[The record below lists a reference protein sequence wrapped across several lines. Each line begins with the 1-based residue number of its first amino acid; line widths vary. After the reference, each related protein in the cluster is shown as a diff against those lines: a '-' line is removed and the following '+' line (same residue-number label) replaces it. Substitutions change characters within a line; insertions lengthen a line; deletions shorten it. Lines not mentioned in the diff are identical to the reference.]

1 MNGRCSV
8 EFELE
13 PGAHP
18 NCLHGPNLKT
28 VFLSS
33 VWGATKALKY
43 GSFSCF
49 FEWPWTCELI
59 ISPLSVQLS
68 IIGFCAVPTCCIIY
82 LLSAVRVLYILHAC
96 AKFLLCISGSSRQF
110 TGFSTDVEESIINRI
125 WERAGVFFPTLR
137 ELSLLNFVRSRKI
150 RVGLRP
156 YSKWALWVLCALN
169 VWWKVLCS
177 YSYWVLRS
185 YSYCEF
191 HCNLFKE
198 HHHAIT
204 EWCQIISVIDGKPLI
219 GPIPGIPKV
228 FLATGHEGE
237 GLCMVSFQLDHHLM
251 SGIRLWFICFHEMC
265 SGNFVWW

>member
-1 MNGRCSV
+1 MAIDLQTDYISTFC
-8 EFELE
+8 
-13 PGAHP
+13 
-18 NCLHGPNLKT
+18 T
-28 VFLSS
+28 VWVSLVF
-33 VWGATKALKY
+33 
-43 GSFSCF
+43 
-49 FEWPWTCELI
+49 
-59 ISPLSVQLS
+59 VQY
-68 IIGFCAVPTCCIIY
+68 PTCCVIH
-82 LLSAVRVLYILHAC
+82 LLSSVRVLYILHGC
-96 AKFLLCISGSSRQF
+96 AKFLLCLPGSSRQF

-137 ELSLLNFVRSRKI
+137 ELSLPNFVRSRKI

-156 YSKWALWVLCALN
+156 YSKWALWVLCTLN
-169 VWWKVLCS
+169 FWWKVLRL
-177 YSYWVLRS
+177 YLYWVLHS

-237 GLCMVSFQLDHHLM
+237 GLCTVSYHLM
-251 SGIRLWFICFHEMC
+251 SGIRLYALYVFMKCVVAILYGDKRVTMWMSCLK
-265 SGNFVWW
+265 SRWWKHAHHLINALCKWLLE